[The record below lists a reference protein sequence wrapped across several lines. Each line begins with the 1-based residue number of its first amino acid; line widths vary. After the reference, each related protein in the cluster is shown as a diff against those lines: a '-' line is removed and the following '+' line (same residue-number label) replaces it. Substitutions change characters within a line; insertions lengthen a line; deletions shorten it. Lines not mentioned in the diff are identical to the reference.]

1 MLERCNHI
9 RNFSKQKGSVIIVN
23 NVAMCQA
30 QLTWILVSL
39 SSFLLVNTAN
49 LSQNLRREISSLQTK
64 IPLAWIPLKMAGFYL
79 QKITK
84 QHTKSS
90 LVDS

>member
-1 MLERCNHI
+1 M
-9 RNFSKQKGSVIIVN
+9 IIVN

-30 QLTWILVSL
+30 QLTLKLVSL

-49 LSQNLRREISSLQTK
+49 LLQNLRGEISFPFT
-64 IPLAWIPLKMAGFYL
+64 WIPFEMAGFYL

-84 QHTKSS
+84 QQ
-90 LVDS
+90 